1 MKRQPNKVDA
11 KAGDRGDL
19 IFFYPRPTNLFQKVI
34 SWFDGKYFHCG
45 ILLSY
50 DIVLSMSRRGVMIEP
65 ISNYRGCRYDVYT
78 ITIDRCE
85 IEKLLKYIKRLTNE
99 KTAKEG

>member
-1 MKRQPNKVDA
+1 MKKQPKKVDA
-11 KAGDRGDL
+11 KIDRGDV
-19 IFFYPRPTNLFQKVI
+19 IFFYPRKSNLFQKLI
-34 SWFDGKYFHCG
+34 SFFDGKYYHCG
-45 ILLSY
+45 IMLSS

-65 ISNYRGCRYDVYT
+65 IENYRGCRQDVYA

-99 KTAKEG
+99 KTAK